1 LLVLAIF
8 VVEVVFGIEGFG
20 LVLIDAVDARD
31 MPTVLGCTLVVILVA
46 IVGNVLQDLSYRY
59 LDPRVDEE

>member
-1 LLVLAIF
+1 
-8 VVEVVFGIEGFG
+8 
-20 LVLIDAVDARD
+20 